1 MALPPGLRA
10 VEGQSPESRALC
22 PLPRDPLPTPR
33 PPVTST
39 YPVISP
45 ADKVDNASALE
56 SWCQRLYQ
64 SQY

>member
-10 VEGQSPESRALC
+10 AEGQGLM
-22 PLPRDPLPTPR
+22 LPPSDPLPTPR

-39 YPVISP
+39 YPVLSP

-56 SWCQRLYQ
+56 TGANVFIKANINFH
-64 SQY
+64 

>member
-1 MALPPGLRA
+1 MTLPPGLRA
-10 VEGQSPESRALC
+10 VVGQSPGSRALC
-22 PLPRDPLPTPR
+22 PLPRDPVPTPR
-33 PPVTST
+33 PPVAST

-56 SWCQRLYQ
+56 SGCQRLYQ